1 MNIPDLKIPRV
12 VIVGCGFGGLQLA
25 KSLRKARVQIVMFD
39 TNNYHT
45 FQPLLYQ
52 VATSG
57 LEPDS
62 IAYPIRKIFK
72 KQKNFLFRWGKV
84 ENIIPEKNIIQ
95 TTVGELAY
103 DYLVIATGEPE
114 FSTTSPI
121 FTRLPSMDCVA
132 IYIMA
137 FMPCSH
143 ALENIVASFRG
154 TKVVS
159 FLIYDKNIVNNLYI
173 LFFILFRK

>member
-84 ENIIPEKNIIQ
+84 ENIIPEKNMNTKKICI
-95 TTVGELAY
+95 TGLHIF
-103 DYLVIATGEPE
+103 VIFSSS
-114 FSTTSPI
+114 FST
-121 FTRLPSMDCVA
+121 
-132 IYIMA
+132 
-137 FMPCSH
+137 
-143 ALENIVASFRG
+143 AS
-154 TKVVS
+154 S
-159 FLIYDKNIVNNLYI
+159 E
-173 LFFILFRK
+173 